1 MSFTSYKENS
11 RLNWGHSEKDVADEV
26 EKIQL
31 GAILRIADAVETL
44 TKDWSNMKQ
53 DLEWYKTAYRSK
65 KEDLEAEVRRKN
77 TYKGHLTRAK
87 NRIKELEAKLAEK
100 DTPPTES

>member
-11 RLNWGHSEKDVADEV
+11 RLNWGHREKDVADEV

-44 TKDWSNMKQ
+44 TKDWSKMK
-53 DLEWYKTAYRSK
+53 D
-65 KEDLEAEVRRKN
+65 DLEAVVRRKN